1 MSGLG
6 TVSSKI
12 QRRIMTLKDEKTR
25 NKLHATVLLAFERI
39 LEDVSHFIA
48 QQRQKR
54 GEAENGQD

>member
-1 MSGLG
+1 
-6 TVSSKI
+6 
-12 QRRIMTLKDEKTR
+12 MTLKDEKTR